1 MLRNRIIDI
10 KVETAGVMVTEPVS
24 LEDAKNFL
32 KIGFDDDNL
41 LIQRLIIASR
51 ELLENQ
57 LNLSIVKKNVQLLFS
72 HDGCNLYP
80 LAVGPI
86 GVITEAKFSYHYPD
100 DLVITTENYKII
112 GMEFKSF
119 KGSAGYWTLKYDAG
133 YTEVPQ
139 AISQGILKQVAWM
152 YENRGDMTSVG
163 TINPD
168 VLYLLSAYNKNTW
181 I

>member
-10 KVETAGVMVTEPVS
+10 KVETADVVVEEPVS
-24 LEDAKNFL
+24 LEDAKIFL
-32 KIGFDDDNL
+32 KIGFDDDNT
-41 LIQRLIIASR
+41 LIQRLITASR

-80 LAVGPI
+80 LAFGPI
-86 GVITEAKFSYHYPD
+86 GTITEAKFSYNYPD
-100 DLVITTENYKII
+100 DLTITTDNYKIV
-112 GMEFKSF
+112 GLEFKSF
-119 KGSAGYWTLKYDAG
+119 KGSAGYWTLTYDAG
-133 YTEVPQ
+133 YTDTPQ
-139 AISQGILKQVAWM
+139 AICQGILKQVAWM